1 VVAVEGRD
9 SKKHG
14 ENVVMV
20 LHVFG
25 NVDRKKL
32 KYFGGDGDLL
42 LTNVCF

>member
-1 VVAVEGRD
+1 MAVEGSD

-20 LHVFG
+20 LHIFG

-32 KYFGGDGDLL
+32 KHLGEIVIY
-42 LTNVCF
+42 C